1 MTASFTRQEFCEAYS
16 GRLRASQ
23 KAISDAGLAG
33 AIFTLGAEM
42 PWMTGYQAMPLERIT
57 ALVLASSGDAV
68 LFVPSLEAPR
78 VREVDG
84 VEIKG
89 WVDGE
94 DPYDLI
100 AKMLP
105 ATGSMAISDRTWS
118 RWLLEIM
125 KRRPELSIVSGTE
138 LLTPIR
144 RLKDPL
150 EVALLEMAGASAD
163 RVAMRLQAGEFPVIG
178 KRERDLSREIVDALI
193 EEGHERASFSIVASG
208 PNAASP
214 HHEPGDRVIS
224 VGDSLV
230 CDFGGVF
237 SVGGEPGYSSD
248 TTRTFFVG
256 DVSADFQRLFEVLF
270 AAQDEAV
277 KKVQPGMTGKEADA
291 VARRVIADA
300 GYGEYFIHRLGH
312 GIGLEE
318 HENPFLSPDSEEVL
332 SVGDAFS
339 LEPGIYIPH
348 QMGARIEDIV
358 VCEKSGVR
366 RLNQSPRELTIL
378 SS

>member
-1 MTASFTRQEFCEAYS
+1 VTLTRQEFCDAYVRR
-16 GRLRASQ
+16 RLASV
-23 KAISDAGLAG
+23 KALSDAGLAA

-57 ALVLASSGDAV
+57 ALVLSSSGEAV

-78 VREVDG
+78 VRELEGITVQ
-84 VEIKG
+84 G

-100 AKMLP
+100 VKMLP
-105 ATGSMAISDRTWS
+105 AHGVIGVSDRSWS

-125 KRRPELSIVSGTE
+125 RRRPELSVVSATE
-138 LLTPIR
+138 LLTPLR

-150 EVALLEMAGASAD
+150 EVTLLEAAGASAD
-163 RVAMRLQAGEFPVIG
+163 RVARRLQAGDFAVIG
-178 KRERDLSREIVDALI
+178 KKERELSREIADALI

-214 HHEPGDRVIS
+214 HHEPGERVIS

-237 SVGGEPGYSSD
+237 SVGGEPGYCSD

-256 DVSADFQRLFEVLF
+256 DVSSDFQRLFDVLYS
-270 AAQDEAV
+270 AQDEAV
-277 KKVQPGMTGKEADA
+277 KRVGPGMTGQQADA
-291 VARRVIADA
+291 IARSVIDEG
-300 GYGEYFIHRLGH
+300 GYGKYFIHRLGH

-318 HENPFLSPDSEEVL
+318 HENPYLSPDSETIL
-332 SVGDAFS
+332 AVGDAFS
-339 LEPGIYIPH
+339 VEPGIYIP
-348 QMGARIEDIV
+348 QTMGARIEDIV
-358 VCEKSGVR
+358 ICEETGVR
-366 RLNQSPRELTIL
+366 RLNQSPRELTVL
-378 SS
+378 TS